1 MLFLYPLRAKRLEK
15 FRRESIREQ
24 KKREERG
31 EAGRERDEFVRVSC
45 AYEIGEGG

>member
-1 MLFLYPLRAKRLEK
+1 MLFLYPLRAKRLD
-15 FRRESIREQ
+15 RRESIREQ